1 MSSTVII
8 CMQRICAFMKDEI
21 PKNIFTF
28 QVAVCVRG
36 LELDSKV
43 SVFGSNLP

>member
-21 PKNIFTF
+21 PKDVFTL
-28 QVAVCVRG
+28 QPAVCVMERLG
-36 LELDSKV
+36 IRQ
-43 SVFGSNLP
+43 

>member
-28 QVAVCVRG
+28 QVAVCVIERPG
-36 LELDSKV
+36 VRQQSF
-43 SVFGSNLP
+43 SVWF